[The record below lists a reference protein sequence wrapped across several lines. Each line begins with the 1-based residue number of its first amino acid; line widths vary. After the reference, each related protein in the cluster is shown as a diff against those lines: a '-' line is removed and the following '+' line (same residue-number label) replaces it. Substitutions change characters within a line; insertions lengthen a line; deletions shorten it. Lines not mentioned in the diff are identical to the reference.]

1 MFRPLEAYI
10 GLRYTRAKRRNHF
23 ISFISLTSILGI
35 SLGVAALITV
45 LSVMNGF
52 ENELRERI
60 LGMASHATITGYSGT
75 LDDWPGLVGV
85 VRRQPHVLGAAPY
98 VQAEA
103 MLAKGRFV
111 HGAFIR
117 GILPQD
123 EPEVS
128 EINQYMVEGNL
139 DDLESGRFNIIL
151 GSSLARALG
160 VQLGDK
166 LALVAP
172 QARVTPAGILPR
184 IRRFTVA
191 GVFKVDHDQFDA
203 GLALVHLE
211 DAVKLFRLKDKVSGL
226 RLKLDDLYLAPRVS
240 REIAKELGGRYWVRD
255 WTQHHANFFR
265 AIRTEKRVMF
275 IILTLI
281 VAVAA
286 FNIVSTLIMVVTD
299 KQADIAILRTLGA
312 KPSSVMTIF
321 IIQGT
326 VIGLFGTLVGAAGGI
341 ALATNVEVIVPG
353 IEQFF
358 NVKFLSPDVYY
369 ISDVPSDMRWADV
382 SLISVVAF
390 VMSVVAT
397 VYPAWRASRT
407 QPAEA
412 LRYE

>member
-85 VRRQPHVLGAAPY
+85 ARQQPHVVGAAPY

-117 GILPQD
+117 GILPHD

-128 EINQYMVEGNL
+128 EINQFMVQGSL
-139 DDLESGRFNIIL
+139 DDLAAGRFNIIL

-160 VQLGDK
+160 AQLGDK

-191 GVFKVDHDQFDA
+191 GIFEVDHDQFDA

-211 DAVKLFRLKDKVSGL
+211 DAAKLFRLNDKISGL

-240 REIAKELGGRYWVRD
+240 REIANELGGRYWVRD

-286 FNIVSTLIMVVTD
+286 FNIVSTLVMVVTD

-369 ISDVPSDMRWADV
+369 ISDVPSEMRWSDV

-390 VMSVVAT
+390 VMSVLAT

>member
-60 LGMASHATITGYSGT
+60 LGMASHATITGYSGS
-75 LDDWPGLVGV
+75 LGDWPDLVGV
-85 VRRQPHVLGAAPY
+85 ARRQPHVVGAAPY

-117 GILPQD
+117 GILPHD

-128 EINQYMVEGNL
+128 EINQFMVQGSL
-139 DDLESGRFNIIL
+139 DDLASGRFNIIL

-160 VQLGDK
+160 ARLGDK

-191 GVFKVDHDQFDA
+191 GIFEVDHDQFDA

-211 DAVKLFRLKDKVSGL
+211 DAAKLFRLKDKVSGL

-240 REIAKELGGRYWVRD
+240 REIANELGGRYWVRD

-286 FNIVSTLIMVVTD
+286 FNIVSTLVMVVTD

-369 ISDVPSDMRWADV
+369 ISDVPSEMRWSDV

-390 VMSVVAT
+390 VMSVLAT